1 MRGTLFHVAS
11 RTEIQRRLSRLAP
24 DSVPR
29 WGKFNAPRMVVH
41 VSDSIRMALGELPV
55 ASKTTPLQLP
65 ILKHLAI
72 YVLPF
77 PRNTPTA
84 PELLARAPAA
94 WAGEVVTLGALVE
107 RFSTSSPQSKWPRH
121 PIFGAMSG
129 GAWGVLAY
137 RHCDHHFRQFG
148 I

>member
-1 MRGTLFHVAS
+1 MSGTLLHVAS
-11 RTEIQRRLSRLAP
+11 RTEIQRRLARLAP
-24 DSVPR
+24 GSMPR

-41 VSDSIRMALGELPV
+41 VADSIRMALGELPV
-55 ASKTTPLQLP
+55 AAKNTPLQLP

-77 PRNTPTA
+77 PRSTPTA

-94 WAGEVVTLGALVE
+94 WNGEIVTLGALVE
-107 RFSTSSPQSKWPRH
+107 KFATRSPRDEWPRH

-129 GAWGVLAY
+129 RAWGVLAY

>member
-1 MRGTLFHVAS
+1 MSGTLFHAAS
-11 RTEIQRRLSRLAP
+11 RTEIQQRLVKLVPDRAP
-24 DSVPR
+24 L

-41 VSDSIRMALGELPV
+41 LADSIRMALGELPV
-55 ASKTTPLQLP
+55 AGKHTPLRLP
-65 ILKHLAI
+65 ILKQFVIYLA
-72 YVLPF
+72 PF
-77 PRNTPTA
+77 PKGTPTA

-94 WAGEVVTLGALVE
+94 WNGEIVALSALVE
-107 RFSTSSPQSKWPRH
+107 RFSARSPRDRWPDH

-129 GAWGVLAY
+129 RAWGVLAY

>member
-1 MRGTLFHVAS
+1 MSGTLLHAAS
-11 RTEIQRRLSRLAP
+11 RQEIQQRLAHLVP
-24 DSVPR
+24 DRAPL

-41 VSDSIRMALGELPV
+41 VADSIRMALGELPV
-55 ASKTTPLQLP
+55 AAKNTPLQLP
-65 ILKHLAI
+65 LLKHLAI

-77 PRNTPTA
+77 PRGTHTA

-94 WAGEVVTLGALVE
+94 WNGEIVALSALVE
-107 RFSTSSPQSKWPRH
+107 RFSARSPRDTWPRH

-129 GAWGVLAY
+129 RAWGVLAY